1 MGRGESARI
10 GVRCEMPR
18 GYMARASHSGSCE
31 HDSGDQC
38 SRQKFG
44 FSHFVLHLADP
55 LLGLSDNQTCI
66 RAPLLRN
73 TSVYFRMLNHDHAS
87 TRLPADRFRRTVRIA
102 RFGSTSSVWSN
113 AGKPRTSSSSWH
125 LPILRS
131 YSSKSWLVPRFSLQ
145 IYCTAKEV
153 GKALPLAAI
162 ALQML
167 MTTLQERL
175 MPKRSSSCPFVMSLA
190 PRARIGE
197 RTVDARRR
205 TGSVSNLASSEA

>member
-1 MGRGESARI
+1 
-10 GVRCEMPR
+10 
-18 GYMARASHSGSCE
+18 MARASHSGSCE

-38 SRQKFG
+38 SRQKCG
-44 FSHFVLHLADP
+44 FSHIVLHLADP
-55 LLGLSDNQTCI
+55 LLAQTCI

-102 RFGSTSSVWSN
+102 CFGSTSSVWSN
-113 AGKPRTSSSSWH
+113 AGKPRTSSPSWH

-153 GKALPLAAI
+153 GKALALAAI
-162 ALQML
+162 VLQML

-175 MPKRSSSCPFVMSLA
+175 MPKRSSSCPFVVSLA

-205 TGSVSNLASSEA
+205 TGSGISNLASSEA